1 MESIEKCGPPDVP
14 EILSIVNEAA
24 DAYRGAIPSDCWSE
38 PYMPLE
44 ELRQE
49 LADGVEF
56 WGFREGRR
64 FVGVMGLQ
72 AVGDV
77 ALVRHA
83 YTRTSAQGKG
93 IGTALIAHLLSLT
106 DRPVLVGTWK
116 AATWAIRFYEQRG
129 FRLLPE
135 AETATLLRR
144 YWKISDR
151 QLETSVVLSLAAG
164 DPVGRNG
171 RREERDP
178 QQ

>member
-1 MESIEKCGPPDVP
+1 MESIERCGPDDVP

-24 DAYRGAIPSDCWSE
+24 EAYRGAIPPDCWHE

-44 ELRQE
+44 ELRHE
-49 LADGVEF
+49 LAEGVEF
-56 WGFREGRR
+56 WGLREGKRL
-64 FVGVMGLQ
+64 VGVMGLQ
-72 AVGDV
+72 DVGDV

-116 AATWAIRFYEQRG
+116 AATWAVRFYQRRG
-129 FRLLPE
+129 FLLVPE
-135 AETATLLRR
+135 EEKATLLRR

-151 QLETSVVLSLAAG
+151 QLEESVVLSLAAR
-164 DPVGRNG
+164 DQPSRN
-171 RREERDP
+171 RRQEQRDS
-178 QQ
+178 

>member
-1 MESIEKCGPPDVP
+1 MESIERCGPDEVP

-24 DAYRGAIPSDCWSE
+24 EAYRGAIPPDCWQQ

-44 ELRQE
+44 ELRHE
-49 LADGVEF
+49 LAEGVEF
-56 WGFREGRR
+56 WGLREGKRL
-64 FVGVMGLQ
+64 VGVMGLQ
-72 AVGDV
+72 DVGDV

-116 AATWAIRFYEQRG
+116 AATWAVRFYQRRG
-129 FRLLPE
+129 FRLVSE
-135 AETATLLRR
+135 EEKAKLLRR

-151 QLETSVVLSLAAG
+151 QLEESVVLSLAAR
-164 DPVGRNG
+164 DQPSRN
-171 RREERDP
+171 RRQEQRDS
-178 QQ
+178 

>member
-1 MESIEKCGPPDVP
+1 MESIEKCGPGDVP

-24 DAYRGAIPSDCWSE
+24 EAYRGAIPPDCWKE

-56 WGFREGRR
+56 WGLREGKRL
-64 FVGVMGLQ
+64 VGVMGLQ

-83 YTRTSAQGKG
+83 YTRKSAQGKG
-93 IGTALIAHLLSLT
+93 TGTALIAHLLLLT

-116 AATWAIRFYEQRG
+116 AATWAVRFYQRRG
-129 FRLLPE
+129 FRLVPE
-135 AETATLLRR
+135 EETAKLLRR

-151 QLETSVVLSLAAG
+151 QLEESVVLSLAAR
-164 DPVGRNG
+164 DQVDRN
-171 RREERDP
+171 RRQQERGP
-178 QQ
+178 